1 MKHKF
6 KRMFQR
12 FYISMIRA
20 GERRATREILMQLS
34 KRELDDIGISRSDIP
49 RIAAGVK

>member
-20 GERRATREILMQLS
+20 GERRALRETLMRLS
-34 KRELDDIGISRSDIP
+34 KRELEDIGINRCDIP
-49 RIAAGVK
+49 RIAAGIK